1 MWDFGCS
8 KREFTQGHQ
17 PPLSPYHRPFV
28 APELLDAE
36 LPFATRQSDIYS
48 LAAAVWFL
56 GRSQPSWGFPD
67 DVRGARAMVYQMRP
81 PLPFDIP
88 GGLTNDDTRPLWD
101 VIRSMLSDDPRLRP
115 TISDVRNELMRSGL
129 IPRPPQQP
137 TAHDPICLPRHLCS
151 SHSEY
156 FRGVSPAGMRSIR
169 AALDGRHFFRSAL
182 LDLPPIELS
191 PVVEGLQAVCRIP
204 MRKHGVSLCSRLTYA
219 PVFLLYSV
227 HRSLL
232 CSWGCRKRE
241 IETPRGHLLNFPTI
255 SRILLA

>member
-1 MWDFGCS
+1 MFSQGSILVNPSGAASLWDFGCS
-8 KREFTQGHQ
+8 QIEFTQGHQ
-17 PPLSPYHRPFV
+17 PPLSPYHRPFI
-28 APELLDAE
+28 APELLDVE

-48 LAAAVWFL
+48 LAAVVWFL

-67 DVRGARAMVYQMRP
+67 GARGARAMVHQMRP

-129 IPRPPQQP
+129 VPRPPQP
-137 TAHDPICLPRHLCS
+137 TAICLPRHLCS

-156 FRGVSPAGMRSIR
+156 FKSVSPASMRSIR
-169 AALDGRHFFRSAL
+169 AALDDRHFFRSAL
-182 LDLPPIELS
+182 LDLPPTELG

-204 MRKHGVSLCSRLTYA
+204 DEETRCVLVFEINLCTCLSALLSA
-219 PVFLLYSV
+219 SIAALFLGMSKA
-227 HRSLL
+227 RD
-232 CSWGCRKRE
+232 
-241 IETPRGHLLNFPTI
+241 
-255 SRILLA
+255 